1 MTTRG
6 NFKRR
11 VRARAAKTGQSYT
24 TALRHFRRTS
34 GDDEM
39 PKTKTLRLAAARTTL
54 RQDPRDGDLLRESG
68 REIRRLM
75 RDAYAAGARLVVFP
89 EGATCSPHKRI
100 MSADPNRVGPA
111 DWALADWDVL
121 RDELGR
127 IAELARE
134 LGLWT
139 VLGGVHRL
147 TPPNRPHNS
156 LYVLSDKGEV
166 VTRYDE
172 RMLSNTKVSFMYT
185 PGSAPVTFEVDG
197 VRIGLALG
205 MEVHFPELF
214 LEYERLDVDAVLF
227 ATAAP
232 TEVFATEAQAHAATN
247 SYWVGYASDMGS
259 GVISPDGA
267 WVARTDDGPV
277 AVADLDGN
285 VENLAR
291 PWRRTVRNGFYEP
304 HLIHDDPRS
313 AERGGF

>member
-1 MTTRG
+1 MTAQR

-24 TALRHFRRTS
+24 TALRHFRPTS
-34 GDDEM
+34 GDEM
-39 PKTKTLRLAAARTTL
+39 PKTKTLRLAAVRTTL

-100 MSADPNRVGPA
+100 MSTDPNAVGPA
-111 DWALADWDVL
+111 DWGLVEWDVL
-121 RDELGR
+121 RDELDR
-127 IAELARE
+127 IAGLAKE

-139 VLGGVHRL
+139 VLGSVHRL

-166 VTRYDE
+166 ITRYDE

-185 PGSAPVTFEVDG
+185 PGAAPVIFEVDG

-205 MEVHFPELF
+205 MEAHFPELF
-214 LEYERLDVDAVLF
+214 GEYERLDVDAVLF

-247 SYWVGYASDMGS
+247 SYWVGYASDMCS
-259 GVISPDGA
+259 GVISPDGE
-267 WVARTDDGPV
+267 WVARTDEGPIAM
-277 AVADLDGN
+277 AVLDGN

-291 PWRRTVRNGFYEP
+291 PWRRTARGGVYEP
-304 HLIHDDPRS
+304 HLIRDDPRS
-313 AERGGF
+313 EARTGF